1 MIYLIVI
8 VVVVASWLVSTYNR
22 LVGARE
28 KVHNAKG
35 QIAAQI
41 ESRWDALSNLIDATK
56 SYTAHEADTLKEVVN
71 ARSRVTEG
79 SSVGEMEA
87 DNQAFHS
94 ALGRLIAIGE
104 AYPDLKASQVY
115 TQTMASVNTYEN
127 NVRHARMIYNDTV
140 TNLNRSVQVFPANLV
155 AGMFGFHKEEYF
167 RETEEKRE
175 MPKWN

>member
-1 MIYLIVI
+1 MLYIILIL
-8 VVVVASWLVSTYNR
+8 VVVASWLMATYNR
-22 LVGARE
+22 LVGVRE
-28 KVHNAKG
+28 KVANAKG

-41 ESRWDALSNLIDATK
+41 ESRWDALTNLIDATK
-56 SYTAHEADTLKEVVN
+56 SYTTHEAETLKEVVN
-71 ARSRVTEG
+71 ARARVTEG

-87 DNQAFHS
+87 DNETFHS

-104 AYPDLKASQVY
+104 AYPDLKASTIY
-115 TQTMASVNTYEN
+115 RETMASVNTYEN

-140 TNLNRSVQVFPANLV
+140 TNLNRSVQVFPANLI
-155 AGMFGFHKEEYF
+155 AGTFGFHKEEYF